1 MIILDDEQLA
11 LLATAFRTH
20 VGYLESRISLLNRR
34 ACLYKDKPCGM
45 RARNVITGMVDV
57 INALGFE
64 VVGDW
69 ADYSSV
75 FTIVPTA
82 HVASATLKEG
92 DAK

>member
-1 MIILDDEQLA
+1 MQLDNEQRA
-11 LLATAFRTH
+11 LLADTFLTH
-20 VGYLESRISLLNRR
+20 VEYLETRISLLNRR

-69 ADYSSV
+69 AAYHSE
-75 FTIVPTA
+75 FAIVPTVL
-82 HVASATLKEG
+82 VA
-92 DAK
+92 DAPGH